1 MKLSLDGAWRGEGF
15 APDGRRIA
23 FEGRVPG
30 CVHADLLRDGTLK
43 ELFWRNNA
51 EESQWVEKWNWA
63 YEREFDAPE
72 AWEDAEIE
80 FGGLDTCCRVFLNGL
95 EIGAADDM
103 FVPHVFS
110 AKGLRKGGNTLRVVF
125 LSPIAMTAGLPERP
139 AAFTCERLY
148 TRRMQCTYSWDWV
161 DRFVT
166 MGIFRSV
173 CLHRPERREV
183 DDLRAETRCLDDFGA
198 QLFVQAKFRGAGEE
212 TFCRLTLK
220 DPDGAVV
227 WTKRRRIVEDEISET
242 IDVEQPRLWWPNG
255 YGEQPLYRLTAAVE
269 DGERVLDERALSVG
283 IRTARIFQPRDLP
296 GSDGFEKCLKLKQS
310 PHVSGENAFWDR
322 NEDDEFSGFRLI
334 VNGVPIFCKGANWVP
349 CEPFPSEETPE
360 KIERLLSMAQKAH
373 MNMIRVWGGGIFEQ
387 DAFYET
393 CDRLGLMVTQDFLMA
408 CGRYPEWNDDFLA
421 HLRMEARHA
430 ALRLRS
436 HACLVWWTG
445 DNENGMDGDED
456 MVDYGGRRSA
466 LRAIGPVLEQLDP
479 NRPFLPS
486 SPYGGRPYGSIT
498 RGTTHNTNYIGE
510 WFSYIRHH
518 DMQDYRT
525 YFDGYLSRFCAEEP
539 VMGMPS
545 AASLR
550 KFLTD
555 EDIFGDDEGMLRFHT
570 KNNPSEAFREF
581 QIYDY
586 LCAITDKLLGAPRCP
601 EDKIAKR
608 QYVQYEWV
616 RITMELYRREKWFS
630 SGLIYWMLNDC
641 WPACG
646 WAIID
651 YYARPKAAWYG
662 FRRVAAPV
670 VASIDEENGRYRL
683 HVCCDGR
690 APASGTAR
698 LFLQSFDR
706 AEPLTEL
713 RTDFHVDANTS
724 AVVLEGELPKAG
736 ADALLMAEISGEG
749 FFDRTWF
756 FEGRPQ
762 DCAFPETKPV
772 VAAATVDSL
781 TIRAEKY
788 IHALVLDGDCIFD
801 DNFFSMLPGEERT
814 VRFVREKAGEIEL
827 RALGSKEPSVVVRV

>member
-30 CVHADLLRDGTLK
+30 CVHADLLRNGTLK

-72 AWEDAEIE
+72 VWDDAEIE

-103 FVPHVFS
+103 FVPHVFP

-227 WTKRRRIVEDEISET
+227 WTKRRRIVEDAISET

-269 DGERVLDERALSVG
+269 DGEQVLDERALSVG

-296 GSDGFEKCLKLKQS
+296 GSEGFEKCLKLKRS

-322 NEDDEFSGFRLI
+322 NEEDEFSGFRLI

-408 CGRYPEWNDDFLA
+408 CGRYPEWSDDFLA

-550 KFLTD
+550 RFLTD

-683 HVCCDGR
+683 HVCCDGC

-698 LFLQSFDR
+698 LFLQAFDR
-706 AEPLTEL
+706 AEPLAEL

-762 DCAFPETKPV
+762 DCVFPETKPV
-772 VAAATVDSL
+772 VAAATADSL

-788 IHALVLDGDCIFD
+788 IHALVLDGDCVFD